1 MRERGEERCSKA
13 ESEHPAYNL
22 GGLVGGTLH
31 VGLQRQRAVS
41 QNAKVNN
48 DKNEKKY
55 REIMGYSV
63 TDTMTSE
70 ATNTAESGP
79 SETDYNRS

>member
-1 MRERGEERCSKA
+1 M
-13 ESEHPAYNL
+13 
-22 GGLVGGTLH
+22 GGTLH

-41 QNAKVNN
+41 QNAKVNK

-70 ATNTAESGP
+70 AQILVCHLTLKATNTAESGP
-79 SETDYNRS
+79 SETDYNGS